1 MSRATSLKALL
12 GNLRFVITWKTWAAL
27 VVFGA
32 GIAIGAAL
40 CHAAGEDTIAKDS
53 GQRVPG
59 RPTAAMLGQ
68 MAPLDE
74 PPELRLQRVA
84 TGAGQSGTMNRN

>member
-1 MSRATSLKALL
+1 MSRATSLRALV
-12 GNLRFVITWKTWAAL
+12 GNLRFLVVWKTWAAL

-32 GIAIGAAL
+32 GIAVGVVICFAASDDIDRRTL
-40 CHAAGEDTIAKDS
+40 S
-53 GQRVPG
+53 SS
-59 RPTAAMLGQ
+59 RPAAAMPDQ

-84 TGAGQSGTMNRN
+84 TGAGQSGTINRN